1 MRFDRRRLTASLAVA
16 LVIQPAF
23 LLTLVTCCRPAPQD
37 PVAAGGACPM
47 HHAHDE
53 ACPHAATHD
62 ATSGHAPDKAGRA
75 TRPDCR
81 LTCGTERHA
90 AALSQSPHGLPPV
103 GIATAPVDGPV
114 AVIRIGQPSTLVL
127 ASPPSPPPPRA

>member
-1 MRFDRRRLTASLAVA
+1 MSDNQHPDTAKLAALLA
-16 LVIQPAF
+16 LV
-23 LLTLVTCCRPAPQD
+23 RPAPECDSCNIREWSESRQRFECVFATQGD
-37 PVAAGGACPM
+37 VGCA
-47 HHAHDE
+47 DE
-53 ACPHAATHD
+53 
-62 ATSGHAPDKAGRA
+62 GA